1 MPDRRQT
8 LVFLSCMGFASPL
21 LAQQAMR
28 RVAWFGAGR
37 PGVPSP
43 FLDAMLL
50 GLREKGWEE
59 GRNVRV
65 AQYLH
70 EGSAQESEFIARQ
83 IVASDP
89 EVIVAYGRD
98 VLTLGKVQPPQP
110 VVFAFSGDP
119 VAGGLVKS
127 FARPGTNFTG
137 LSFMSLDLAGKR
149 IEVLREL
156 LPGIRRLGILARPE
170 HAGEHQERAV
180 SESVAGKLGLS
191 VAYAAMEEAKGIDD
205 ALRAI
210 ARARCDALLVFP
222 DGVMVAHSQQ
232 IAKFAIQ
239 QKLPT
244 ISGWDRFAENGL
256 LASYGPNLRD
266 SYRRLGHI
274 ADRVLRGAKPGDLPV
289 EYPQTVEMVLNLATA
304 NALGLKLPQSMIAR
318 ADRVI
323 Q

>member
-21 LAQQAMR
+21 LAQQSMR

-37 PGVPSP
+37 PGAPSP

-65 AQYLH
+65 AQYLS
-70 EGSAQESEFIARQ
+70 EGSAEDSMFIARQ

-89 EVIVAYGRD
+89 ELIVAYGRD
-98 VLTLGKVQPPQP
+98 VLTLGKLQPPQP

-119 VAGGLVKS
+119 VTGGLVNS

-156 LPGIRRLGILARPE
+156 LPNIRRLGILARPE
-170 HAGEHQERAV
+170 HAGEHKERAV

-205 ALRAI
+205 ALRVI
-210 ARARCDALLVFP
+210 ARAKCDALLVFP
-222 DGVMVAHSQQ
+222 DGVMVAHSRQ
-232 IAKFAIQ
+232 IAKFALE
-239 QKLPT
+239 QKLPA
-244 ISGWDRFAENGL
+244 ISGWDRFADNGF

-266 SYRRLGHI
+266 SYRRLGQI
-274 ADRVLRGAKPGDLPV
+274 ADRVLRGAKPGEMPV
-289 EYPQTVEMVLNLATA
+289 EYPQTVEMVLNLSTA
-304 NALGLKLPQSMIAR
+304 GALGLKLPQSIIAR